1 MNKLNEGFTIIE
13 LLVVVVVIGVISAII
28 FNTNPLL
35 NIKKFSKDDAMSKIK
50 TVMNTAE
57 MKAIYAHKN
66 ASVVFSDSLALIYI
80 DGVLDKTVNMKSPDN
95 TPMVTTAF
103 TLDITSKGEY
113 DDHGD
118 TIKMSTRKGNIL
130 LGVTILGEV
139 YEK

>member
-1 MNKLNEGFTIIE
+1 MNRFNEGFTIIE

-28 FNTNPLL
+28 FNANPLL
-35 NIKKFSKDDAMSKIK
+35 NIKKFSKDDAISKIK

-66 ASVVFSDSLALIYI
+66 ARVIFNDSLALIYI
-80 DGVLDKTVNMKSPDN
+80 GGVLDKTVNMKSPDN
-95 TPMVTTAF
+95 APMITVKCS
-103 TLDITSKGEY
+103 LDIKSKGEY
-113 DDHGD
+113 NDFGD
-118 TIKMSTRKGNIL
+118 TIKVSTRKGNIL